1 MQTIKDRS
9 AFPFLLSIAA
19 LTFVLLSA
27 PALAQNPKF
36 DLGKREYLSNCA
48 VCHGLGGK
56 GDGVY
61 KDLLNQRPSDLTV
74 LARENN
80 GVFPHQRVYE
90 IIDGRQEIKVHG
102 PRDMP
107 IWGADYFEKA
117 IPEYTDIPYDPAV
130 YVRARIIALV
140 DYVNRLQV
148 K

>member
-1 MQTIKDRS
+1 MQKSKYHS
-9 AFPFLLSIAA
+9 ALPHLFSIAA
-19 LTFVLLSA
+19 LTLAVLSA
-27 PALAQNPKF
+27 PVLAQNPKF

-48 VCHGLGGK
+48 VCHGLSGK

-74 LARENN
+74 LARESN
-80 GVFPHQRVYE
+80 GVFPYQRVYE
-90 IIDGRQEIKVHG
+90 IIDGRQEIKAHG

-107 IWGADYFEKA
+107 IWGAVYLEKA

-140 DYVNRLQV
+140 DYLNRLQV

>member
-1 MQTIKDRS
+1 MQLFKYRS
-9 AFPFLLSIAA
+9 ALPPLFWMAA
-19 LTFVLLSA
+19 LTLALLSA
-27 PALAQNPKF
+27 PVLAQKSKF
-36 DLGKREYLSNCA
+36 DFGKREYLSNCA

-61 KDLLNQRPSDLTV
+61 KDMLNTSPSDLTV
-74 LARENN
+74 LSRKNN
-80 GVFPHQRVYE
+80 GVFPYQKVYE
-90 IIDGRQEIKVHG
+90 IIDGRQEIKAHG

-107 IWGADYFEKA
+107 IWGADYLEKA

>member
-1 MQTIKDRS
+1 MTRIHS
-9 AFPFLLSIAA
+9 FAGVVLAGTTLLFASNA
-19 LTFVLLSA
+19 V
-27 PALAQNPKF
+27 LAQKPKF
-36 DLGKREYLSNCA
+36 DLGKSEYLSKCV
-48 VCHGLGGK
+48 VCHGLSGK

-61 KDLLNQRPSDLTV
+61 KDLLRRSPSDLTV

-90 IIDGRQEIKVHG
+90 IIDGRQEIRSHG

-107 IWGADYFEKA
+107 IWGADYLEKA
-117 IPEYTDIPYDPAV
+117 VPEYSVIPYDPAV
-130 YVRARIIALV
+130 YVRSRIIALV

>member
-1 MQTIKDRS
+1 MPTTKYRS
-9 AFPFLLSIAA
+9 ALPHLVSMAA
-19 LTFVLLSA
+19 LTLAVLSA
-27 PALAQNPKF
+27 PVLAQKPKF
-36 DLGKREYLSNCA
+36 DLGKKEYLSNCA
-48 VCHGLGGK
+48 VCHGLSGK
-56 GDGVY
+56 GDGAY
-61 KDLLNQRPSDLTV
+61 KDLLNKSPSDLTV

-80 GVFPHQRVYE
+80 GVFPYQRVYE
-90 IIDGRQEIKVHG
+90 IIDGRQEIKAHG

-107 IWGADYFEKA
+107 IWGADYLEKA